1 MAYAGI
7 DVGTSGCKMVVYDE
21 KGTILSSASRSYSQT
36 GTDGY
41 RELDPNVVIAN
52 VKEAIR
58 EAATASPE
66 PIACVSVA
74 SMGES
79 IVCLYETG
87 YACFPSMLT
96 GDKRGIAEC
105 EILKKQISESEVHQ
119 ITGLPLS
126 ELYALPKWIWIS
138 QQTDVFERSKHIFFY
153 EDFVGWMLTGAK
165 KVSYSSAA
173 RSMAFDIRNNCWS
186 EKLLAFANLAPERL
200 SLPVPSGTIIGSVLP
215 EVASNL
221 GLSTDTLVAA
231 GGHDQS
237 CCALGSGMIDE
248 SIGEDGQGT
257 CEVMEFMLPTLTSDE
272 YMIKNGITCAPHIIP
287 GKFLAQIEVPNCGI
301 LMNWSRDNLFADVRN
316 QCQQNNTPFFQH
328 MDQAVK
334 DREPG
339 NLYILPSF
347 GSAGNPDVSND
358 SRGTIWGLTIHTTPY
373 DLFQGLKEG
382 MAYQIYMSYLTLNS
396 LGVHPR
402 SIRVTGGGSLS
413 DYTMQ
418 LRADVFGIPMECT
431 DNEQAG
437 TLACAIISAKAC
449 HPELTYKEL
458 AYTLIRPS
466 KVYYPREEYHKKYM
480 HHYHRYTKLYNNL
493 LEFSNH
499 PENF

>member
-7 DVGTSGCKMVVYDE
+7 DVGTSGCKIVVYNE
-21 KGTILSSASRSYSQT
+21 EGSILSSASRSYSQT

-41 RELDPNVVIAN
+41 RELDPNIVIVN
-52 VKEAIR
+52 IKKIIR
-58 EAATASPE
+58 EAAIASPE
-66 PIACVSVA
+66 PIICISVA

-79 IVCLYETG
+79 IVCLDETG
-87 YACFPSMLT
+87 FACFPSMLT
-96 GDKRGIAEC
+96 GDKRGISEC
-105 EILKKQISESEVHQ
+105 DFLKEQISEKEVYQ

-153 EDFVGWMLTGAK
+153 EDLVGWMLTGQK

-173 RSMAFDIRNNCWS
+173 RSMAFNIHNNCWS
-186 EKLLAFANLAPERL
+186 DKLLAFANLTPERL

-215 EVASNL
+215 EVASAL
-221 GLSTDTLVAA
+221 GLSTNTLVAA

-248 SIGEDGQGT
+248 SLGEDGQGT
-257 CEVMEFMLPTLTSDE
+257 CEVMEFILPTPTNDE
-272 YMIKNGITCAPHIIP
+272 YMIKNGIACAPHIIP

-301 LMNWSRDNLFADVRN
+301 LMNWSRDNIFADIKKK
-316 QCQQNNTPFFQH
+316 CLQNNTSFFQH
-328 MDQAVK
+328 MDQVVK
-334 DREPG
+334 DRDPG
-339 NLYILPSF
+339 SLYILPSF
-347 GSAGNPDVSND
+347 GSSGNPDVSNN

-382 MAYQIYMSYLTLNS
+382 IAYQIYMSYLTLHK
-396 LGVHPR
+396 LGVNPA
-402 SIRVTGGGSLS
+402 SIRITGGGSLS

-418 LRADVFGIPMECT
+418 LRSDIFGIPMECT
-431 DNEQAG
+431 ANEQAG
-437 TLACAIISAKAC
+437 TIACSIICAKAC
-449 HPELTYKEL
+449 HPEYTYKEL
-458 AYTLIRPS
+458 VDTLIHPS
-466 KVYYPREEYHKKYM
+466 KIYYPRQEYHKRYM
-480 HHYHRYTKLYNNL
+480 QHFHRYTKIYNTL